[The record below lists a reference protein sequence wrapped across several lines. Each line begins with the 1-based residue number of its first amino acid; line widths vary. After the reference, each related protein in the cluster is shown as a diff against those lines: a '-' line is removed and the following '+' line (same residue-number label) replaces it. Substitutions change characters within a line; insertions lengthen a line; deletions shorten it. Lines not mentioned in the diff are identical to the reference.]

1 MVVMVGVFLVIVMIG
16 CYDLIVKFATFDML
30 LLLLVKFVFAMIVKL
45 CRSLL
50 RLLLLLPLVL

>member
-50 RLLLLLPLVL
+50 RLLGLL